1 MNKIDSYVQFLVDV
15 ASDNAKGYSQS
26 RRDEMNEG
34 DCSSWLI
41 DALRSVGFKM
51 VGAHTTRDMYNP
63 LLADG
68 FTDVTSTIDLRTGK
82 GLKKGHVCLRPFTQE
97 RGGHVIVM
105 TDDNLHIFQAAGDFD
120 YARGDSSAKE
130 LLIRDYYDSPYK
142 YVLAP
147 PVEEPVIDVCPYPEP
162 NTLFKNGITFRGDDA
177 RWFQWHLNRAGY
189 SLTLDGIA
197 GSKTWSAINKA
208 QEKGAI
214 GAGNAGSLTRAIIR
228 KM

>member
-1 MNKIDSYVQFLVDV
+1 MSKVDAYVQFLVEV
-15 ASDNAKGYSQS
+15 AGNNAKGYSQA

-34 DCSSWLI
+34 DCSSWSI
-41 DALRSVGFKM
+41 DAFRSAGFKL

-68 FTDVTSTIDLRTGK
+68 FTDVTSKIDLRTGK
-82 GLKKGHVCLRPFTQE
+82 GLKKGYVCLRPFTQE

-120 YARGDSSAKE
+120 GVRKDSSARE
-130 LLIRDYYDSPYK
+130 LLIRDYYDSPFK

-147 PVEEPVIDVCPYPEP
+147 PVEAPVVSGCPYAEP
-162 NTLFKNGITFRGDDA
+162 NTLYKNGVMFRGNDA

-189 SLTLDGIA
+189 GLTLDGIA
-197 GSKTWSAINKA
+197 GKNTWVAINKA
-208 QEKGAI
+208 QEKGGI
-214 GAGNAGSLTRAIIR
+214 GAGNAGSLTRGIIG
-228 KM
+228 KL